1 MGSGISV
8 SNEQA
13 LECLKNEIKNE
24 IKKSLVR
31 NLSSVKIDKYER
43 ILEFFR
49 KNDKKKDCN
58 PEFTLYRNWLI
69 DCEYD
74 RLIKQL

>member
-13 LECLKNEIKNE
+13 LECLKNEIKKE
-24 IKKSLVR
+24 IKFVEKR
-31 NLSSVKIDKYER
+31 KISSEQIDKYER

-49 KNDKKKDCN
+49 KNDKKKECN